1 MPILKVLVMGL
12 PSSGKSTFVKHVFE
26 GKDFKEIKDYVPTFG
41 VGIGLYDY
49 PGLEG
54 VKVSTFD
61 CGGQTSF
68 IDTYFTD
75 QWVPTLFGKVSIFFY
90 LVDSS
95 SGENLESA
103 SKLFRKYYENV
114 RRNSPDAEVCILA
127 SKWDKHSITDVSLKG
142 NFKDMKIYHVSVL
155 DGSARRTAREIIDTY
170 LQKKTGEG
178 E

>member
-12 PSSGKSTFVKHVFE
+12 PSSGKTTFVKHVFE
-26 GKDFKEIKDYVPTFG
+26 GKDFREIKDYVPTFG
-41 VGIGLYDY
+41 VGIGLYEY
-49 PGLEG
+49 AGSEG

-75 QWVPTLFGKVSIFFY
+75 QWVPTLFGKVSILFY

-95 SGENLESA
+95 SKENLENA

-114 RRNSPDAEVCILA
+114 RRNSPEAEVYILA
-127 SKWDKHSITDVSLKG
+127 SKWDKHSITEVSLRD
-142 NFKDMKIYHVSVL
+142 NFKEMKVHRVSIV
-155 DGSARRTAREIIDTY
+155 DGSARKAAREIIDSY
-170 LQKKTGEG
+170 IQKKKGEG

>member
-26 GKDFKEIKDYVPTFG
+26 GKEFKEIKDYVPTFG
-41 VGIGLYDY
+41 VGIGLYEY
-49 PGLEG
+49 EG
-54 VKVSTFD
+54 TEHVTVSTFD

-75 QWVPTLFGKVSIFFY
+75 QWVPTLFGKVSILFFM
-90 LVDSS
+90 VDSS
-95 SGENLESA
+95 SKENVENA

-114 RRNSPDAEVCILA
+114 RRNSPDAQVCVLA
-127 SKWDKHSITDVSLKG
+127 SKWDKHSVTDDHLKDK
-142 NFKDMKIYHVSVL
+142 FKDMTIYHVSVV
-155 DGSARRTAREIIDTY
+155 DGSARKVAREIIDTY
-170 LQKKTGEG
+170 LQNKRREG